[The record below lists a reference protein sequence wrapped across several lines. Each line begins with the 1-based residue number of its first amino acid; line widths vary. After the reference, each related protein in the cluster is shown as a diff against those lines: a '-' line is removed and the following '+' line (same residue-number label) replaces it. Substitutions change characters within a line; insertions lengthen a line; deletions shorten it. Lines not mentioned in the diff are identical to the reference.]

1 MDTTCV
7 FDKGKRCSALTKK
20 DCIGCHFRK
29 TREEYEQGQKEA
41 RDRIEGLPDD
51 ERVYIDRT
59 YYNAINRKAL
69 ER

>member
-20 DCIGCHFRK
+20 DCIGCKFRK

-41 RDRIEGLPDD
+41 RDRIEGLPY
-51 ERVYIDRT
+51 EEKLYIDRT
-59 YYNAINRKAL
+59 YYNTGNKKAL
-69 ER
+69 GR